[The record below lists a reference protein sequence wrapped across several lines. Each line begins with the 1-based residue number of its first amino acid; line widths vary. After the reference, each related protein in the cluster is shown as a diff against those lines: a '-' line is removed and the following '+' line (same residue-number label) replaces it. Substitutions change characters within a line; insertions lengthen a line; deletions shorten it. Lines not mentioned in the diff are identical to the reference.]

1 MSGLTGIVDGV
12 RSLFGGRERTGEAK
26 EGKREEM
33 PELSQEE
40 QIAEYF
46 LQSKYFVYEFRR
58 DIARGRYLNSF
69 ERENFYENI
78 ERQVGRE
85 PVLFTPSV
93 FEVILVRILGDRYAC
108 DKLGLSYVDYV
119 KSRDDIRA
127 GLLFFYE
134 DLLKTAPEDPLLRQA
149 I

>member
-40 QIAEYF
+40 QVAERF
-46 LQSKYFVYEFRR
+46 LQSRYFFYDFRH
-58 DIARGRYLNSF
+58 DIIRGREFNSF
-69 ERENFYENI
+69 QRANFYENI

-93 FEVILVRILGDRYAC
+93 FEVILVRILGDRGAC
-108 DKLGLSYVDYV
+108 ARLGLSYVDFD

-134 DLLKTAPEDPLLRQA
+134 DLLKTAPEDPLLR
-149 I
+149 